1 MRTSPQKETKG
12 RSSILRT
19 VQRKEEL
26 DEVKEKRRKVEG
38 KEDKAMIAIKL
49 TIVLDKHIK
58 AL

>member
-1 MRTSPQKETKG
+1 M
-12 RSSILRT
+12 LRT

-38 KEDKAMIAIKL
+38 KEDKAMTAIKL